1 MTTNR
6 KKAKI
11 NELEKLI
18 EKDWSIPS
26 KPSWRYIW
34 IPRAAAKRDLD
45 DLYAELLIL
54 DVTAD
59 AGSNATARDEAL
71 ITLEN
76 PSNDELAMLEGIAES
91 LKQYL

>member
-1 MTTNR
+1 MN
-6 KKAKI
+6 
-11 NELEKLI
+11 LEKLI
-18 EKDWSIPS
+18 EKIEAFKASNPEGTFEFLVQ
-26 KPSWRYIW
+26 PQ
-34 IPRAAAKRDLD
+34 RDLD

-54 DVTAD
+54 DVTTD
-59 AGSNATARDEAL
+59 AEGNATARDEEAL

>member
-1 MTTNR
+1 MN
-6 KKAKI
+6 
-11 NELEKLI
+11 LEKLI
-18 EKDWSIPS
+18 EKIEAFKASHPEGTFEFLVQ
-26 KPSWRYIW
+26 PQ
-34 IPRAAAKRDLD
+34 RDLD

-54 DVTAD
+54 DVTTD
-59 AGSNATARDEAL
+59 AEGNTTARDEEAL

>member
-1 MTTNR
+1 MN
-6 KKAKI
+6 
-11 NELEKLI
+11 LEKLI
-18 EKDWSIPS
+18 EKIEAFKASHPEGTFEFLVQ
-26 KPSWRYIW
+26 PQ
-34 IPRAAAKRDLD
+34 RDLD

-54 DVTAD
+54 DVATD
-59 AGSNATARDEAL
+59 AEGNATARAEEAL

>member
-1 MTTNR
+1 M
-6 KKAKI
+6 
-11 NELEKLI
+11 I
-18 EKDWSIPS
+18 EKIEAFKASHPEGTFEFLVQ
-26 KPSWRYIW
+26 PQ
-34 IPRAAAKRDLD
+34 RDLD

-54 DVTAD
+54 DVTTD
-59 AGSNATARDEAL
+59 AEGNATARDEEAL

>member
-1 MTTNR
+1 MN
-6 KKAKI
+6 
-11 NELEKLI
+11 LEKLI
-18 EKDWSIPS
+18 EKIEAFKASHPEGTFEFLVQ
-26 KPSWRYIW
+26 PQ
-34 IPRAAAKRDLD
+34 RDLD

-54 DVTAD
+54 DVTTD
-59 AGSNATARDEAL
+59 AAGNATDRAEEAL

>member
-1 MTTNR
+1 MN
-6 KKAKI
+6 
-11 NELEKLI
+11 LEKLI
-18 EKDWSIPS
+18 EKIEAFKASHPEGTFEFLVQ
-26 KPSWRYIW
+26 PQ
-34 IPRAAAKRDLD
+34 RDLD

-54 DVTAD
+54 DVTTD
-59 AGSNATARDEAL
+59 AEGNASARDEEAL

>member
-1 MTTNR
+1 MN
-6 KKAKI
+6 
-11 NELEKLI
+11 LEKLI
-18 EKDWSIPS
+18 EKIEAFKASHPEGTFAFLVQ
-26 KPSWRYIW
+26 PQ
-34 IPRAAAKRDLD
+34 RDLA

-54 DVTAD
+54 DVTTD
-59 AGSNATARDEAL
+59 AEGNATARDEEAL

>member
-1 MTTNR
+1 MN
-6 KKAKI
+6 
-11 NELEKLI
+11 LEKLI
-18 EKDWSIPS
+18 EKLEAFKASHPEGTFEFLVQ
-26 KPSWRYIW
+26 PQ
-34 IPRAAAKRDLD
+34 RDLD

-54 DVTAD
+54 DVTTD
-59 AGSNATARDEAL
+59 AEGNATARDEEAL

>member
-1 MTTNR
+1 MN
-6 KKAKI
+6 
-11 NELEKLI
+11 LEKLI
-18 EKDWSIPS
+18 EKIEAFKASHPEGTFEFLVQ
-26 KPSWRYIW
+26 PQ
-34 IPRAAAKRDLD
+34 RDLD

-54 DVTAD
+54 DVVTD
-59 AGSNATARDEAL
+59 AEGNATARDEEAL

>member
-1 MTTNR
+1 MN
-6 KKAKI
+6 
-11 NELEKLI
+11 LEKLI
-18 EKDWSIPS
+18 EKIEAFKASHPEGTFEFLVQ
-26 KPSWRYIW
+26 PH
-34 IPRAAAKRDLD
+34 RDLD

-54 DVTAD
+54 DVTTD
-59 AGSNATARDEAL
+59 AEGNATARDEEAL

>member
-1 MTTNR
+1 MN
-6 KKAKI
+6 
-11 NELEKLI
+11 LEKLI
-18 EKDWSIPS
+18 EKIEAFKVSHPEGTFEFLVQ
-26 KPSWRYIW
+26 PQ
-34 IPRAAAKRDLD
+34 RDLD

-54 DVTAD
+54 DVTTD
-59 AGSNATARDEAL
+59 AEGNATARDEEAL

>member
-1 MTTNR
+1 MN
-6 KKAKI
+6 
-11 NELEKLI
+11 LEKLI
-18 EKDWSIPS
+18 EKIEAFKASHPEGTFEFLVQ
-26 KPSWRYIW
+26 PQ
-34 IPRAAAKRDLD
+34 RDLD

-54 DVTAD
+54 DVTTD
-59 AGSNATARDEAL
+59 AEGNATARDEEAL

>member
-1 MTTNR
+1 MN
-6 KKAKI
+6 
-11 NELEKLI
+11 LEKWI
-18 EKDWSIPS
+18 EKIEAFKASHPEGTFEFLVQ
-26 KPSWRYIW
+26 PQ
-34 IPRAAAKRDLD
+34 RDLD

-54 DVTAD
+54 DVTTD
-59 AGSNATARDEAL
+59 AEGNATARDEEAL

>member
-1 MTTNR
+1 MN
-6 KKAKI
+6 
-11 NELEKLI
+11 LEKLI
-18 EKDWSIPS
+18 EKIEAFKASHPEGTFEFLVQ
-26 KPSWRYIW
+26 PQ
-34 IPRAAAKRDLD
+34 RDLD

-54 DVTAD
+54 DVTTD
-59 AGSNATARDEAL
+59 AEGNATARDGEAL